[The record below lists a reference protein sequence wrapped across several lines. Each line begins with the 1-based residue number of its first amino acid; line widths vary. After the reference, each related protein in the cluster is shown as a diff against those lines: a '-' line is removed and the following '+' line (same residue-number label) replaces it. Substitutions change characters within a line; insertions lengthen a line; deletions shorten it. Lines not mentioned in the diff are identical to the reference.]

1 MINIAICDDEMLVR
15 EKLSKL
21 ISAYLDKKEIEYS
34 VMTFGTGDDLINCC
48 ESSENLSIIFLDIN
62 MKGLDG
68 IKTGLKIR
76 EWSKEVYIVFV
87 TAYIKYSLEGYKVRP
102 IRYLIKGD
110 KNFEQSL
117 QECIDVIFE
126 DMEYGIQK
134 IILDFREGKKELSI
148 DKIVYVESN
157 LHTVSFCIEKS
168 KKKKYTM
175 ISTLNEIEERLKDY
189 SFLRIHQSF
198 LINLKH
204 VNTIKAYI
212 AVMDNGSEL
221 PIPRTKY
228 RLVKEAYV
236 EYMGEI

>member
-1 MINIAICDDEMLVR
+1 M
-15 EKLSKL
+15 
-21 ISAYLDKKEIEYS
+21 
-34 VMTFGTGDDLINCC
+34 
-48 ESSENLSIIFLDIN
+48 
-62 MKGLDG
+62 
-68 IKTGLKIR
+68 
-76 EWSKEVYIVFV
+76 
-87 TAYIKYSLEGYKVRP
+87 
-102 IRYLIKGD
+102 
-110 KNFEQSL
+110 
-117 QECIDVIFE
+117 
-126 DMEYGIQK
+126 
-134 IILDFREGKKELSI
+134 KKELSI

-204 VNTIKAYI
+204 VKTIKAYI